1 MKTSL
6 LALAIALYCFGLQW
20 SADQRRISALEKIAS
35 ERGVRVT
42 ELEGMVAHDKL
53 IIDTWTGLD
62 WDRDKPIRKDCEKV
76 NFCWTELDSC
86 TLYQ

>member
-1 MKTSL
+1 MKASL
-6 LALAIALYCFGLQW
+6 LALAVTLYLYGLQW
-20 SADQRRISALEKIAS
+20 SADQRTIA
-35 ERGVRVT
+35 G
-42 ELEGMVAHDKL
+42 LKKMVVEDKL

-62 WDRDKPIRKDCEKV
+62 WDRSKPIRKDCEKV

>member
-1 MKTSL
+1 MKASL
-6 LALAIALYCFGLQW
+6 LALAITLYLYGLQW
-20 SADQRRISALEKIAS
+20 SADQRTIAGLEK
-35 ERGVRVT
+35 
-42 ELEGMVAHDKL
+42 MVAEDKL

-62 WDRDKPIRKDCEKV
+62 WDRSKPIRKDCEKV